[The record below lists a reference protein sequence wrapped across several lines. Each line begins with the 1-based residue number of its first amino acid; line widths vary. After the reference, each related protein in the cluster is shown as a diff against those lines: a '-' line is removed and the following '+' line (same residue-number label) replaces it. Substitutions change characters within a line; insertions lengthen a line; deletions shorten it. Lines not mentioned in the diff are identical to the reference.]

1 MCRADAYPLARAVR
15 GRLEETE
22 VMIQENDTPP
32 QTEPNTLPVAEPEPA
47 RRSRD
52 RVVWWLVPLGAV
64 VIGGAFLIGVML
76 GNPPAHI
83 RVVRGASPQFP
94 PLPAM
99 RLTTGLP
106 ARGLPPGPAAPGYRR
121 PTSDTN
127 IDIVP
132 DSGVQIAPDVERGG

>member
-1 MCRADAYPLARAVR
+1 MLD
-15 GRLEETE
+15 ENET
-22 VMIQENDTPP
+22 TPP
-32 QTEPNTLPVAEPEPA
+32 AEPA

-52 RVVWWLVPLGAV
+52 RVLWWLVPLGAV

-76 GNPPAHI
+76 RNPPAHI

-132 DSGVQIAPDVERGG
+132 DSGV